1 MVLIEK
7 TMKTCSETM
16 ILSIKTNENILNSIS
31 NVSPLDILTNYA
43 NTLNEWFID
52 IKTMK
57 AWWFISTSM
66 KSVLLWCSEAA
77 ILSMQ
82 NLWKRTPI
90 HANLVVPGTG

>member
-43 NTLNEWFID
+43 NTLNE
-52 IKTMK
+52 
-57 AWWFISTSM
+57 
-66 KSVLLWCSEAA
+66 
-77 ILSMQ
+77 
-82 NLWKRTPI
+82 
-90 HANLVVPGTG
+90 